1 MRRDLVRA
9 ITLAVVWSVLGPVA
23 ARAHVA
29 PSVDDNNRYLKLT
42 PMGDRVRLAYTVLF
56 GEVPGAAQRRS
67 IDTDRDGA
75 ISDAEAN
82 AFGAKVAA
90 DVLASLEATVDG
102 TTQKLAWSQIVVG
115 MGVPKVVAG
124 SFSVDLV
131 AYLCLPTV
139 RGRHE
144 IRLHDRFRIPKPGE
158 TELKVE
164 AGPGIQIERARVG
177 IANDPTWAYR
187 FVGPGGPLS
196 DDGLDLVFVAGDA
209 APLGGDGGCGAEP
222 PARGLPIWLVVGSAA
237 ILGAVLAAIV
247 VLVQRRRR

>member
-1 MRRDLVRA
+1 MRKDLVRA
-9 ITLAVVWSVLGPVA
+9 ITLAVVCLSRA
-23 ARAHVA
+23 ATAHVA

-42 PMGDRVRLAYTVLF
+42 PMGDRVRLAYTVF
-56 GEVPGAAQRRS
+56 YGEVPGAVLRRT
-67 IDTDRDGA
+67 IDTDRDGTV
-75 ISDAEAN
+75 SDAEAN

-90 DVLASLEATVDG
+90 DVLAGLDATVDG
-102 TTQKLAWSQIVVG
+102 ATQKLAWSQIVVG

-124 SFSVDLV
+124 AFSVDLV

-144 IRLHDRFRIPKPGE
+144 VRLHDRFRIARPGE
-158 TELKVE
+158 TEVKVE
-164 AGPGIQIERARVG
+164 SGPGIQIERARIG

-196 DDGLDLVFVAGDA
+196 DDGLDLAFVASDA
-209 APLGGDGGCGAEP
+209 APLGGDGGCNAAS
-222 PARGLPIWLVVGSAA
+222 PARGLPTWLVVGSAA
-237 ILGAVLAAIV
+237 ILGCVLAAIV